1 MIIQQSIIN
10 FRLLVVLVKF
20 MKKTMIPS
28 IATAFS
34 TGTEA
39 RAKAQ
44 FRNVHPP
51 QPKGWGYKESAVIE
65 ENQSAS
71 YKGWGL

>member
-1 MIIQQSIIN
+1 
-10 FRLLVVLVKF
+10 
-20 MKKTMIPS
+20 MIPS
-28 IATAFS
+28 IVTAFS
-34 TGTEA
+34 IGTEA

>member
-1 MIIQQSIIN
+1 
-10 FRLLVVLVKF
+10 
-20 MKKTMIPS
+20 MIPS

-71 YKGWGL
+71 SNYLYKWNGNIFKKCNG